1 MIKINNEIIATA
13 EQNIVITQ
21 ASYDKLTT
29 AEKNNP
35 LKTYFISDSSIAAQN
50 LVSSEPVAQPLSLD
64 DDDFAAG
71 VDDSDGTA
79 SDGTGTEYVVADE
92 NGNVVGPMEDQEVGS
107 TDFVDTDLIGL
118 NIADA
123 IGNASLLASYGG
135 DGTIIG
141 AIADLY
147 KKLGVEP
154 DTSAIDSD
162 DVQLTYSD
170 YLGMIGDR
178 TVLDQYNMPN
188 VTAALM
194 DLFDRIADAENKA
207 EIARVNAEDAMKAQ
221 AEAEAAQAAAEKAKK
236 EAEEAKAETEKD
248 LANATNR
255 AENAEAS
262 ASDAWKQLHDTKEEL
277 NAEKSK
283 NELLQ
288 SELDAANKKSEETD
302 TETTEPGESTGTTG
316 SGETTDTDNGNTTP
330 SESTD
335 ETNTDSSEDKSTSE
349 GSEPTDTV
357 TDETNSSTETGETT
371 DTDKGDMTPPE
382 STDETDTSSS
392 EDKSTSEGESTDT
405 VIGKPDA
412 STETTENGES
422 TETSGTTD
430 QSSETT
436 ESPEETTTENKSEET
451 VETPSTE
458 STEESGV
465 AEETS
470 SETTTPTTEDS
481 APASSDEEK

>member
-1 MIKINNEIIATA
+1 MIKINDEIIATA

-21 ASYDKLTT
+21 ANYDKLTT

-50 LVSSEPVAQPLSLD
+50 LVANAPAAQPMSLD
-64 DDDFAAG
+64 DDDFAAS
-71 VDDSDGTA
+71 VDDGDDTVTNGN
-79 SDGTGTEYVVADE
+79 GTEYVVADKD
-92 NGNVVGPMEDQEVGS
+92 GNVVGPMEDQNVGS
-107 TDFVDTDLIGL
+107 TDFVDTDQIGL

-123 IGNASLLASYGG
+123 IGNASMLASYGG

-147 KKLGVEP
+147 KRLGVEP
-154 DTSAIDSD
+154 DTSGAAAD
-162 DVQLTYSD
+162 DAPPLTYSD

-178 TVLDQYNMPN
+178 SVLDQFNMPN

-221 AEAEAAQAAAEKAKK
+221 AEAEAAKAAAEKAQK
-236 EAEEAKAETEKD
+236 EAEAAKAETEKD

-255 AENAEAS
+255 ADNAEAS
-262 ASDAWKQLHDTKEEL
+262 ASDAWKQLHDTTEEL
-277 NAEKSK
+277 NTEKAK
-283 NELLQ
+283 NERLQ
-288 SELDAANKKSEETD
+288 SELDAAKKSEENKA
-302 TETTEPGESTGTTG
+302 ETTEPGESTDTETTAPSESTDTAG
-316 SGETTDTDNGNTTP
+316 SGETTDTD
-330 SESTD
+330 
-335 ETNTDSSEDKSTSE
+335 KS
-349 GSEPTDTV
+349 DT
-357 TDETNSSTETGETT
+357 
-371 DTDKGDMTPPE
+371 TPPE
-382 STDETDTSSS
+382 STDETTPGST

-405 VIGKPDA
+405 VTGKPDT

-422 TETSGTTD
+422 TEASGTTD

-458 STEESGV
+458 STEEPSV
-465 AEETS
+465 KEETS

>member
-1 MIKINNEIIATA
+1 MIKINDEIIATA

-21 ASYDKLTT
+21 ANYDKLTT

-50 LVSSEPVAQPLSLD
+50 LVADAPAAQPMSLD
-64 DDDFAAG
+64 DDAVAS

-79 SDGTGTEYVVADE
+79 SNGTGTEFVVADKD
-92 NGNVVGPMEDQEVGS
+92 GVVTGPMEDQAASS

-123 IGNASLLASYGG
+123 IGNASMLASYGG

-147 KKLGVEP
+147 KRLGVEP
-154 DTSAIDSD
+154 TTSDADAYDAPI
-162 DVQLTYSD
+162 TYSD
-170 YLGMIGDR
+170 YLGLIGDR
-178 TVLDQYNMPN
+178 STLDQYNMPN
-188 VTAALM
+188 ITAALM

-221 AEAEAAQAAAEKAKK
+221 AEAEAAKAAAEKAQK
-236 EAEEAKAETEKD
+236 EAEESKAETEKD
-248 LANATNR
+248 LANANNR
-255 AENAEAS
+255 ADNAEAS
-262 ASDAWKQLHDTKEEL
+262 ASDAWKQLHDTTEEL
-277 NAEKSK
+277 NAEKTK
-283 NELLQ
+283 NERLQ
-288 SELDAANKKSEETD
+288 SELDAAKKSEENK
-302 TETTEPGESTGTTG
+302 TETTEPGESTDTETTVPSESTDTTG
-316 SGETTDTDNGNTTP
+316 SGETTDTDKGDTTP
-330 SESTD
+330 PESTD
-335 ETNTDSSEDKSTSE
+335 ETTPGSSEDKSTSE
-349 GSEPTDTV
+349 S
-357 TDETNSSTETGETT
+357 
-371 DTDKGDMTPPE
+371 
-382 STDETDTSSS
+382 
-392 EDKSTSEGESTDT
+392 ESTDT
-405 VIGKPDA
+405 VTGETDV
-412 STETTENGES
+412 STETTAPSES

-458 STEESGV
+458 STEEPSV
-465 AEETS
+465 KEETP
-470 SETTTPTTEDS
+470 SETTTPATEDS

>member
-1 MIKINNEIIATA
+1 MIKINDEIIATA
-13 EQNIVITQ
+13 EQNVIITQ
-21 ASYDKLTT
+21 ANYDKLTT

-35 LKTYFISDSSIAAQN
+35 LKTYFISDSSIAAQS

-71 VDDSDGTA
+71 VDDSDGTV
-79 SDGTGTEYVVADE
+79 SNGTGTEYVVADE

-123 IGNASLLASYGG
+123 IGNASMLASYGG

-154 DTSAIDSD
+154 DTSGAAAD
-162 DVQLTYSD
+162 DTPLTYSD
-170 YLGMIGDR
+170 YLGLIGDR
-178 TVLDQYNMPN
+178 STLDQYNMPN
-188 VTAALM
+188 ITTALM

-221 AEAEAAQAAAEKAKK
+221 AEAEAAKAAAEKAQK
-236 EAEEAKAETEKD
+236 EAEESKAETEKD

-255 AENAEAS
+255 ADNAEAS
-262 ASDAWKQLHDTKEEL
+262 ASDAWKQLHDTTEEL
-277 NAEKSK
+277 NAEKTK
-283 NELLQ
+283 NERLQ
-288 SELDAANKKSEETD
+288 SELDAAKKSEETK
-302 TETTEPGESTGTTG
+302 TETTEPGESTDTETTAPSESTDTTG
-316 SGETTDTDNGNTTP
+316 SGETTDTNKGDTTP
-330 SESTD
+330 PESTD
-335 ETNTDSSEDKSTSE
+335 ETTPGSSEDKSTSE
-349 GSEPTDTV
+349 S
-357 TDETNSSTETGETT
+357 
-371 DTDKGDMTPPE
+371 
-382 STDETDTSSS
+382 
-392 EDKSTSEGESTDT
+392 ESTDT
-405 VIGKPDA
+405 VTGKPDA
-412 STETTENGES
+412 STETTEPSGSTETTTPSES
-422 TETSGTTD
+422 TEASGTTD

-458 STEESGV
+458 STEEPSV
-465 AEETS
+465 KEETP
-470 SETTTPTTEDS
+470 SETTTPATEDS
-481 APASSDEEK
+481 VPASSDEEK

>member
-1 MIKINNEIIATA
+1 MIKINDEIIATA

-21 ASYDKLTT
+21 ANYDKLTT

-50 LVSSEPVAQPLSLD
+50 LVANAPVVQPMSLD
-64 DDDFAAG
+64 DDDLAAG
-71 VDDSDGTA
+71 VDDSTGTVTN
-79 SDGTGTEYVVADE
+79 GTGTEYVVSDKD
-92 NGNVVGPMEDQEVGS
+92 GNVVGPMEDQEVGS

-123 IGNASLLASYGG
+123 IGNASVLASYGG

-147 KKLGVEP
+147 KRLGVEP
-154 DTSAIDSD
+154 DTSGADAD
-162 DVQLTYSD
+162 DAPLTYSD
-170 YLGMIGDR
+170 YLGLIGDR
-178 TVLDQYNMPN
+178 SVLDQFNMPN

-255 AENAEAS
+255 ADNAEAS
-262 ASDAWKQLHDTKEEL
+262 ASDAWKQLHDTTEEL
-277 NAEKSK
+277 NTEKAK
-283 NELLQ
+283 NERLQ
-288 SELDAANKKSEETD
+288 SELDAAKKSEENK
-302 TETTEPGESTGTTG
+302 TETTEPGESTGT
-316 SGETTDTDNGNTTP
+316 ETTAP

-335 ETNTDSSEDKSTSE
+335 TT
-349 GSEPTDTV
+349 EP
-357 TDETNSSTETGETT
+357 GETT
-371 DTDKGDMTPPE
+371 DTDKGDTTPPE
-382 STDETDTSSS
+382 STDETTPGSS
-392 EDKSTSEGESTDT
+392 EDKSTSESESTDT
-405 VIGKPDA
+405 VTGEPDA
-412 STETTENGES
+412 STETGKTDAS
-422 TETSGTTD
+422 TEASGTTD

-458 STEESGV
+458 STEEPSV
-465 AEETS
+465 KEDTS
-470 SETTTPTTEDS
+470 SETTTPATEDS

>member
-1 MIKINNEIIATA
+1 MIKINDEIIATA

-21 ASYDKLTT
+21 ANYDKLTT

-50 LVSSEPVAQPLSLD
+50 LVANAPAAQPMSLD
-64 DDDFAAG
+64 DDDFAASA
-71 VDDSDGTA
+71 DDSDGTVTN
-79 SDGTGTEYVVADE
+79 GNGTEFVVADKD
-92 NGNVVGPMEDQEVGS
+92 GNVVGPMEDQSVGS
-107 TDFVDTDLIGL
+107 TDFVDTDQIGL

-123 IGNASLLASYGG
+123 IGNASVLASYGG

-147 KKLGVEP
+147 KRLGVEP
-154 DTSAIDSD
+154 DTSGADAD
-162 DVQLTYSD
+162 DAPPLTYSD
-170 YLGMIGDR
+170 YLGLIGDR
-178 TVLDQYNMPN
+178 SVLDQFNMPN

-221 AEAEAAQAAAEKAKK
+221 AEAEAAKAAAEKAQK

-255 AENAEAS
+255 ADNAEAS
-262 ASDAWKQLHDTKEEL
+262 ASDAWKQLHDTTEEL
-277 NAEKSK
+277 NAEKTK
-283 NELLQ
+283 NERLQ
-288 SELDAANKKSEETD
+288 SELDAAKKSEENK
-302 TETTEPGESTGTTG
+302 TETTEPGESTGT
-316 SGETTDTDNGNTTP
+316 ETTTP

-335 ETNTDSSEDKSTSE
+335 T
-349 GSEPTDTV
+349 
-357 TDETNSSTETGETT
+357 TESGETT
-371 DTDKGDMTPPE
+371 DTDKGDTTPPE
-382 STDETDTSSS
+382 STDETTPGSS

-405 VIGKPDA
+405 VTGEPDA
-412 STETTENGES
+412 STETTEKGES
-422 TETSGTTD
+422 TEASGTTD

-436 ESPEETTTENKSEET
+436 ESPEETTTDNKFEET
-451 VETPSTE
+451 TGTPSTE
-458 STEESGV
+458 STEEPSV
-465 AEETS
+465 KEETS
-470 SETTTPTTEDS
+470 SETTTPATEDS

>member
-1 MIKINNEIIATA
+1 MIKINDEIIATA

-21 ASYDKLTT
+21 ANYDKLTT

-50 LVSSEPVAQPLSLD
+50 LVANAPAAQPMSLD
-64 DDDFAAG
+64 DDDFAAS
-71 VDDSDGTA
+71 VDDGDGTVTN
-79 SDGTGTEYVVADE
+79 GNGTEYVVADKD
-92 NGNVVGPMEDQEVGS
+92 GNVVGPMEDQNVGS
-107 TDFVDTDLIGL
+107 TDFVDTDQIGL

-123 IGNASLLASYGG
+123 IGNASMLSSYGG

-147 KKLGVEP
+147 KRLGVEP
-154 DTSAIDSD
+154 DTSGADAD
-162 DVQLTYSD
+162 DAPLTYSD
-170 YLGMIGDR
+170 YLGLIGDR
-178 TVLDQYNMPN
+178 SVLDQFNMPN

-221 AEAEAAQAAAEKAKK
+221 AEAEAAKAAAEKAQK
-236 EAEEAKAETEKD
+236 EAEAAKAETEKD

-255 AENAEAS
+255 ADNAEAS
-262 ASDAWKQLHDTKEEL
+262 ASDAWKQLHDTTEEL
-277 NAEKSK
+277 NAEKTK
-283 NELLQ
+283 NERLQ
-288 SELDAANKKSEETD
+288 SELDAAKKSEENKA
-302 TETTEPGESTGTTG
+302 ETTEPGESTGT
-316 SGETTDTDNGNTTP
+316 ETTAP

-335 ETNTDSSEDKSTSE
+335 TT
-349 GSEPTDTV
+349 EP
-357 TDETNSSTETGETT
+357 GETT
-371 DTDKGDMTPPE
+371 DTDKGDTTPPE
-382 STDETDTSSS
+382 STDETTPGSS

-405 VIGKPDA
+405 VTGEHDA
-412 STETTENGES
+412 STETTEKGDS
-422 TETSGTTD
+422 TEASGTTD

-458 STEESGV
+458 STEEPSV
-465 AEETS
+465 KEETP
-470 SETTTPTTEDS
+470 SETTTPATEDS

>member
-1 MIKINNEIIATA
+1 MIKINDEIIATA

-21 ASYDKLTT
+21 ANYDKLTT

-35 LKTYFISDSSIAAQN
+35 LKTYFISDSSIAAQS
-50 LVSSEPVAQPLSLD
+50 LVANAPAAQPMSLD
-64 DDDFAAG
+64 DDDFAAS
-71 VDDSDGTA
+71 VDDSDGAVTN
-79 SDGTGTEYVVADE
+79 GNGTEYAVADKD
-92 NGNVVGPMEDQEVGS
+92 GNVVGPMEDQNVGS
-107 TDFVDTDLIGL
+107 TDFVDTDQIGL

-123 IGNASLLASYGG
+123 IGNASMLSSYGG

-154 DTSAIDSD
+154 DTSGADVD
-162 DVQLTYSD
+162 DAPPLTYSD

-178 TVLDQYNMPN
+178 SVLDQFNMPN

-221 AEAEAAQAAAEKAKK
+221 AEAEAAKAASEKAQK
-236 EAEEAKAETEKD
+236 EAEAAKAETEKD

-255 AENAEAS
+255 ADNAEAS
-262 ASDAWKQLHDTKEEL
+262 ASDAWKQLHDTTEEL
-277 NAEKSK
+277 NAEKAK
-283 NELLQ
+283 NEHLQ
-288 SELDAANKKSEETD
+288 SELDAAKKSEENKA
-302 TETTEPGESTGTTG
+302 ETTEPGESTDTETTTPG
-316 SGETTDTDNGNTTP
+316 ESTDTTESGETTDTT
-330 SESTD
+330 ES
-335 ETNTDSSEDKSTSE
+335 
-349 GSEPTDTV
+349 
-357 TDETNSSTETGETT
+357 GETT
-371 DTDKGDMTPPE
+371 DTDKGDTTPPE
-382 STDETDTSSS
+382 STDETTPGSS

-405 VIGKPDA
+405 VTDETGA
-412 STETTENGES
+412 STETGKTDES

-436 ESPEETTTENKSEET
+436 ESPEETATENKSEET

-458 STEESGV
+458 STEEPSV
-465 AEETS
+465 KEDTS
-470 SETTTPTTEDS
+470 SETTTPATEDS

>member
-21 ASYDKLTT
+21 ENYNKLTN

-35 LKTYFISDSSIAAQN
+35 LKTYFISDSSIAAQSTVAN
-50 LVSSEPVAQPLSLD
+50 EPAARLMSLNH
-64 DDDFAAG
+64 DDFAAD
-71 VDDSDGTA
+71 VDDSDCAIING
-79 SDGTGTEYVVADE
+79 DGTEYVVADK
-92 NGNVVGPMEDQEVGS
+92 NDNVVGPMEDQNVGS

-123 IGNASLLASYGG
+123 IGNASMLASYGG

-147 KKLGVEP
+147 KRLGVEP
-154 DTSAIDSD
+154 DTSGADED
-162 DVQLTYSD
+162 DYPLTYSD
-170 YLGMIGDR
+170 YLGLIGDR
-178 TVLDQYNMPN
+178 SVLDQFNMPN

-194 DLFDRIADAENKA
+194 DLFDRVADAENKA

-221 AEAEAAQAAAEKAKK
+221 AEAEAAQAAAEKARK

-255 AENAEAS
+255 ADNAEAS
-262 ASDAWKQLHDTKEEL
+262 ASDAWKQLHDTTEEL
-277 NAEKSK
+277 NAEKTK

-288 SELDAANKKSEETD
+288 SELDAAKKSKKTD
-302 TETTEPGESTGTTG
+302 TETTEPGEST
-316 SGETTDTDNGNTTP
+316 
-330 SESTD
+330 SES
-335 ETNTDSSEDKSTSE
+335 EFI
-349 GSEPTDTV
+349 DTV
-357 TDETNSSTETGETT
+357 TG
-371 DTDKGDMTPPE
+371 
-382 STDETDTSSS
+382 ETDTSTGAG
-392 EDKSTSEGESTDT
+392 KTD
-405 VIGKPDA
+405 
-412 STETTENGES
+412 ES
-422 TETSGTTD
+422 TEASGTD

-458 STEESGV
+458 PTEDTGV
-465 AEETS
+465 KEDTS
-470 SETTTPTTEDS
+470 SETPTTEDS
-481 APASSDEEK
+481 APASNDEEK

>member
-1 MIKINNEIIATA
+1 MIKINDEIIATA

-21 ASYDKLTT
+21 ANYDKLTT

-50 LVSSEPVAQPLSLD
+50 LVANAPAVQPMSLD
-64 DDDFAAG
+64 DNDFAAS
-71 VDDSDGTA
+71 VDDSDGTVTNGN
-79 SDGTGTEYVVADE
+79 STEYVVADKD
-92 NGNVVGPMEDQEVGS
+92 GNVVGPMEDQNVGS
-107 TDFVDTDLIGL
+107 TDFVDTDQIGL

-123 IGNASLLASYGG
+123 IGNASMLASYGG

-147 KKLGVEP
+147 KRLGVEP
-154 DTSAIDSD
+154 DTSGAAAD
-162 DVQLTYSD
+162 DAPPLTYSD

-178 TVLDQYNMPN
+178 SVLDQFNMPN

-221 AEAEAAQAAAEKAKK
+221 AEAEAAKAAAEKAQK
-236 EAEEAKAETEKD
+236 EAEAAKAETEKD

-255 AENAEAS
+255 ADNAEAS
-262 ASDAWKQLHDTKEEL
+262 ASDAWKQLHDTTEEL
-277 NAEKSK
+277 NTEKAK
-283 NELLQ
+283 NERLQ
-288 SELDAANKKSEETD
+288 SELDAAKKSEENKSEATEPGESTD
-302 TETTEPGESTGTTG
+302 TETTAPSESTGTTG
-316 SGETTDTDNGNTTP
+316 SGETTDTT
-330 SESTD
+330 ES
-335 ETNTDSSEDKSTSE
+335 
-349 GSEPTDTV
+349 
-357 TDETNSSTETGETT
+357 GETT
-371 DTDKGDMTPPE
+371 DKSDTTPPE
-382 STDETDTSSS
+382 STDETTPGSS

-405 VIGKPDA
+405 VTDETGA
-412 STETTENGES
+412 STETGKTDES
-422 TETSGTTD
+422 TEASGTTD

-451 VETPSTE
+451 VKTPSTE
-458 STEESGV
+458 STEEPSV
-465 AEETS
+465 KEETP
-470 SETTTPTTEDS
+470 SETTTPAAEDS

>member
-1 MIKINNEIIATA
+1 MIKINDEIIATA

-21 ASYDKLTT
+21 ANYDKLTT

-50 LVSSEPVAQPLSLD
+50 LVANAPAAQPMSLD
-64 DDDFAAG
+64 DDDFAASA
-71 VDDSDGTA
+71 DDSDGTVTN
-79 SDGTGTEYVVADE
+79 GNGTEYVVADKD
-92 NGNVVGPMEDQEVGS
+92 GNVVGPMEDQSVGS
-107 TDFVDTDLIGL
+107 TDFVDTDQIGL

-123 IGNASLLASYGG
+123 IGNASVLASYGG

-147 KKLGVEP
+147 KRLGVEP
-154 DTSAIDSD
+154 DTSGADAD
-162 DVQLTYSD
+162 DAPPLTYSD
-170 YLGMIGDR
+170 YLGLIGDR
-178 TVLDQYNMPN
+178 SVLDQFNMPN

-221 AEAEAAQAAAEKAKK
+221 AEAEAAKAAAEKAQK
-236 EAEEAKAETEKD
+236 EAEAAKAETEKD

-255 AENAEAS
+255 ADNAETS
-262 ASDAWKQLHDTKEEL
+262 ASDAWKQLHDTTEEL
-277 NAEKSK
+277 NAEKTK
-283 NELLQ
+283 NERLQ
-288 SELDAANKKSEETD
+288 SELDAAKKSEENK
-302 TETTEPGESTGTTG
+302 TETTEPGESTGTETTAP
-316 SGETTDTDNGNTTP
+316 GETTDTT
-330 SESTD
+330 ES
-335 ETNTDSSEDKSTSE
+335 
-349 GSEPTDTV
+349 
-357 TDETNSSTETGETT
+357 GETT
-371 DTDKGDMTPPE
+371 DTDKGDTTPPE
-382 STDETDTSSS
+382 STDETTPGSS

-405 VIGKPDA
+405 VTGEPDV

-422 TETSGTTD
+422 TEASGTTD

-458 STEESGV
+458 STEEPSV
-465 AEETS
+465 KEETS
-470 SETTTPTTEDS
+470 SETTTPATEDS

>member
-1 MIKINNEIIATA
+1 MIKINDEIIATA

-21 ASYDKLTT
+21 ANYDKLTT

-50 LVSSEPVAQPLSLD
+50 LVANAPAAQPMSLD

-71 VDDSDGTA
+71 VDDSTGTVTN
-79 SDGTGTEYVVADE
+79 STGTEYVVADKD
-92 NGNVVGPMEDQEVGS
+92 GNIVGPMEDQSAGS
-107 TDFVDTDLIGL
+107 TDFVDTDQIGL

-123 IGNASLLASYGG
+123 IGNASVLASYGG
-135 DGTIIG
+135 DCTIIG

-147 KKLGVEP
+147 KRLGVKP
-154 DTSAIDSD
+154 DTSGADAD
-162 DVQLTYSD
+162 DAPLTYSD
-170 YLGMIGDR
+170 YLGLIGDR
-178 TVLDQYNMPN
+178 SVLDQFNMPN

-221 AEAEAAQAAAEKAKK
+221 AEAEAAKAAAEKAQK
-236 EAEEAKAETEKD
+236 EAEAAKAETEKD

-255 AENAEAS
+255 ADNAEAS
-262 ASDAWKQLHDTKEEL
+262 ASDAWKQLHDTTEEL
-277 NAEKSK
+277 NAEKTK
-283 NELLQ
+283 NERLQ
-288 SELDAANKKSEETD
+288 SELDAAKKSEENKA
-302 TETTEPGESTGTTG
+302 ETTEPGETTGT
-316 SGETTDTDNGNTTP
+316 ETTTP

-335 ETNTDSSEDKSTSE
+335 TNESGET
-349 GSEPTDTV
+349 TDT
-357 TDETNSSTETGETT
+357 TESGETT
-371 DTDKGDMTPPE
+371 DTDKGDTTPPE
-382 STDETDTSSS
+382 STDETTPGSS

-405 VIGKPDA
+405 VTGEPDA
-412 STETTENGES
+412 STETTEKGES

-458 STEESGV
+458 STEEPSV
-465 AEETS
+465 KEETS
-470 SETTTPTTEDS
+470 SETTTPATEDS

>member
-1 MIKINNEIIATA
+1 MIKINDEIIATA
-13 EQNIVITQ
+13 EQNVVITQ
-21 ASYDKLTT
+21 ANYDKLTT

-35 LKTYFISDSSIAAQN
+35 LKTYFISDSSIAAQS

-71 VDDSDGTA
+71 VDDGDGTV
-79 SDGTGTEYVVADE
+79 SNGTDTEYVVADE

-123 IGNASLLASYGG
+123 IGNASMLASYGG

-154 DTSAIDSD
+154 DTSGADAD
-162 DVQLTYSD
+162 DAPLTYSD
-170 YLGMIGDR
+170 YLGLIGDR
-178 TVLDQYNMPN
+178 STLDQYNMPN
-188 VTAALM
+188 ITTALM

-221 AEAEAAQAAAEKAKK
+221 AEAEAAKAAAEKAQK
-236 EAEEAKAETEKD
+236 EAEESKAETEKD

-255 AENAEAS
+255 ADNAEAS
-262 ASDAWKQLHDTKEEL
+262 ASDAWKQLHDTTEEL
-277 NAEKSK
+277 NAEKTK
-283 NELLQ
+283 NERLQ
-288 SELDAANKKSEETD
+288 SELDAAKKSEETK
-302 TETTEPGESTGTTG
+302 TETTEPGESTDTETTAPSESTDTTG
-316 SGETTDTDNGNTTP
+316 SGETTDTTTESGETTDTNKGDTTP
-330 SESTD
+330 PESTD
-335 ETNTDSSEDKSTSE
+335 ETTPGSSEDKSTSE
-349 GSEPTDTV
+349 S
-357 TDETNSSTETGETT
+357 
-371 DTDKGDMTPPE
+371 
-382 STDETDTSSS
+382 
-392 EDKSTSEGESTDT
+392 ESTDT
-405 VIGKPDA
+405 VTGETDA
-412 STETTENGES
+412 STETTEPSES
-422 TETSGTTD
+422 TEASGTTD

-458 STEESGV
+458 STEEPSV
-465 AEETS
+465 KEETP
-470 SETTTPTTEDS
+470 SETTTPATEDS